1 LEEQHITTYRPNEE
15 LVVFG
20 PEREP
25 RASNKPINKKIKKKE
40 DIIMEDPI
48 TRATPEVAGKALKV
62 KGASSAVIGAARTR
76 DPKPSQTSGR
86 LDGSLRVEVK
96 SNR

>member
-1 LEEQHITTYRPNEE
+1 MTQGDQLEEQHITTYRPNEE

-48 TRATPEVAGKALKV
+48 TRATQRSL
-62 KGASSAVIGAARTR
+62 AR
-76 DPKPSQTSGR
+76 
-86 LDGSLRVEVK
+86 L
-96 SNR
+96 